1 MEKTIFSQLETTA
14 LFAGLTANA
23 IERQLEKLP
32 YSIRKVPAKTV
43 FLSANEPLREMVMVL
58 EGRVSAKMT
67 TPKGKCLMVDLLK
80 PGTILA
86 PAFVFSDD
94 NRMPVEVEAVEESV
108 FFSMSKSHFSM
119 LIGRNEQVR
128 ANFLGI
134 LSHIN
139 FFLMTRYECC
149 IRPPSKRKLPLF
161 CFEGCGVCIAV
172 RSCFICQESNLPMC
186 LPFRRVL

>member
-67 TPKGKCLMVDLLK
+67 TPQL
-80 PGTILA
+80 
-86 PAFVFSDD
+86 
-94 NRMPVEVEAVEESV
+94 
-108 FFSMSKSHFSM
+108 
-119 LIGRNEQVR
+119 
-128 ANFLGI
+128 
-134 LSHIN
+134 
-139 FFLMTRYECC
+139 
-149 IRPPSKRKLPLF
+149 
-161 CFEGCGVCIAV
+161 
-172 RSCFICQESNLPMC
+172 SCFLTTTAC
-186 LPFRRVL
+186 LSKWKPWKKAYFSACRKAIFPC

>member
-67 TPKGKCLMVDLLK
+67 SNVVYGKYTSNMPDGRPAETGYHLG
-80 PGTILA
+80 PG
-86 PAFVFSDD
+86 FRVF
-94 NRMPVEVEAVEESV
+94 
-108 FFSMSKSHFSM
+108 
-119 LIGRNEQVR
+119 
-128 ANFLGI
+128 
-134 LSHIN
+134 
-139 FFLMTRYECC
+139 
-149 IRPPSKRKLPLF
+149 
-161 CFEGCGVCIAV
+161 
-172 RSCFICQESNLPMC
+172 
-186 LPFRRVL
+186 